1 MSERVNQM
9 QLLSSEVEQA
19 LINELST
26 KVFQTIEQMVK
37 DSDPIP
43 EVMNKVELG
52 KFLNMANN
60 TLDKYLIQEIP
71 FIRVGTSKRYIKSEV
86 IEFLKSKQE
95 TIL

>member
-1 MSERVNQM
+1 M